1 MTDEDDEYTISR
13 RKLLQAGAVGGMLL
27 GGGGLLTAC
36 SSASPA
42 TGSSPSAKPKYG
54 GKLRIALAGGAASDT
69 LDAQA
74 LVTLPDQARVI
85 QLYNSP
91 VEFNTNAGLR
101 MSLAEEITSNSTA
114 TEWTMRMRPGVE
126 FHNGKTLTA
135 DDVIFSF
142 QRIMNPKNPKPG
154 AAQLSLLD
162 YKNLKKLDQR
172 TVLFPFSSPF
182 SPFVQLLADYYY
194 FVVPVGYDPAHPVG
208 TGPFKYQS
216 FTPGQ
221 QSTFVRNPH
230 YWEQGLP
237 YVDEVVINDFADE
250 TSQINALIS
259 GQVDAIDALSAASI
273 ASLRSQGQKVV
284 ISNSGSY
291 TPITM
296 RVDVAPFNDVRVRQ
310 ALRYVADREQMLQHV
325 FGGHGLVG
333 NDLFSINDPDY
344 NHSIP
349 QRTQDLDKAKSLLK
363 AAGQSGM
370 HVQLAT
376 APIAAGVS
384 ECAQV
389 FAQQASAA
397 GINIGI
403 QSITATAMFGPNYL
417 KWPFAFDTW
426 PSIYFLSNVG
436 EGQVPGAP
444 YNESHFNNPQF
455 NQLYKEALAT
465 IDPVKQRN
473 LAHEMQVI
481 YWNEGGYIIPYFTP
495 FIDGHS
501 PRLNGVVP
509 SKGLPLSQ
517 LGFKRF
523 WFG

>member
-1 MTDEDDEYTISR
+1 MTDEDDGSTISR

-36 SSASPA
+36 ASSSPA
-42 TGSSPSAKPKYG
+42 AGSSPSAKPKYG
-54 GKLRIALAGGAASDT
+54 GKLRVALTGGASSDT

-74 LVTLPDQARVI
+74 LVNFLDQARLI

-91 VEFNTNAGLR
+91 VESDTNAKLR

-142 QRIMNPKNPKPG
+142 QRIMNPKSPKPG

-172 TVLFPFSSPF
+172 TILFPFSSPF

-216 FTPGQ
+216 FTAGQ

-230 YWEQGLP
+230 YWEPGLP

-259 GQVDAIDALSAASI
+259 GQVDAIDALSAPSI
-273 ASLRSQGQKVV
+273 AALRSQGQKVV

-296 RVDVAPFNDVRVRQ
+296 RVNVAPFNDVRVRQ

-333 NDLFSINDPDY
+333 NDLFSIYDPNY

-363 AAGQSGM
+363 AAGQSGL

-376 APIAAGVS
+376 APIAAGVP

-397 GINIGI
+397 GINISI
-403 QSITATAMFGPNYL
+403 QSVTATAMFGPNYL

-426 PSIYFLSNVG
+426 PAIYFLTNVG

-465 IDPVKQRN
+465 IDPAKQRN
-473 LAHEMQVI
+473 LVQEMQVI

-495 FIDGHS
+495 LIDGHS

-509 SKGLPLSQ
+509 SKELS
-517 LGFKRF
+517 LSNFGFKRF
-523 WFG
+523 WFE